1 MTEKARNQDTKAPA
15 PAAPAEPQRA
25 EERIPDVD
33 SDARAN
39 ETPIERARRLGQGDD
54 VNPNIP
60 TGQTPE
66 DTAARLPEPNSNEE
80 LRIAGTKRGEADDD
94 ALRGQ
99 RGDQRGQTSR

>member
-1 MTEKARNQDTKAPA
+1 MTEKARNQQDTKSQAS
-15 PAAPAEPQRA
+15 APAEAQRT
-25 EERIPDVD
+25 EDRIPDVD
-33 SDARAN
+33 SDTRAN
-39 ETPIERARRLGQGDD
+39 ETPVERARRLGQGDD

-66 DTAARLPEPNSNEE
+66 QTAEGLPPHNSNEE